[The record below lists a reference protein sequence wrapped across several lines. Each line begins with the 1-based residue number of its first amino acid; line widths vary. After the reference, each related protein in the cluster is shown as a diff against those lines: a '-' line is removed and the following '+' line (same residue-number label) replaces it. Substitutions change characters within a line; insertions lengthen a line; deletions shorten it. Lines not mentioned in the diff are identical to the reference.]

1 MKTFTKWFLL
11 NAIIFT
17 ALFFAQTRGALTIIV
32 ENDISKLSVLIMS
45 LYVLLSGYVG
55 HLCYLSDHMS
65 DKNSKTRKKKKTIY
79 KEEQILAGSPPS
91 ISFLLVC

>member
-11 NAIIFT
+11 NAVIYR
-17 ALFFAQTRGALTIIV
+17 LFSRKQGDTLTIIV

-45 LYVLLSGYVG
+45 LYVLISGYVG